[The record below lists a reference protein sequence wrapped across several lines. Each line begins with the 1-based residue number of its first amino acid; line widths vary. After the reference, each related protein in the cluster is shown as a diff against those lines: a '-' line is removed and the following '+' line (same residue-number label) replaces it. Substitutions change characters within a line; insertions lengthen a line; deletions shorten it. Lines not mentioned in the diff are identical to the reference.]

1 MPTALQK
8 NFIVKNGLEV
18 TESIKLGTKVVTNL
32 VDSDTVTTISSGSF
46 PTFPNSTVTPAPGT
60 FGNFDLSFDFNQQNQ
75 QASLADVTSSDAF
88 GVNVEEKYS
97 LMDPSGAIITLDLGT
112 IPT

>member
-1 MPTALQK
+1 MTAVKDFVVRKGLQ
-8 NFIVKNGLEV
+8 V
-18 TESIKLGTKVVTNL
+18 TESIKLGTKTVTNL
-32 VDSDTVTTISSGSF
+32 IDSDTVTTISSGSF

>member
-60 FGNFDLSFDFNQQNQ
+60 LGNFDLSFDIKQETQ
-75 QASLADVTSSDAF
+75 QASLTDASSSDAF
-88 GVNVEEKYS
+88 GITLEEKYS
-97 LMDPSGAIITLDLGT
+97 LMDPSGAITTLDLGT